1 MPLVI
6 FLTFMNYSKLTQT
19 TVVLNLDFS
28 SFSDPIFIDF
38 GRLPTWN
45 CPVEDDKNVR
55 NDDINANV
63 ISEDP
68 IIDYDDSQKISDLD
82 FVEDQ
87 ESEPS
92 INHRRKYKGK
102 YK

>member
-1 MPLVI
+1 M
-6 FLTFMNYSKLTQT
+6 
-19 TVVLNLDFS
+19 
-28 SFSDPIFIDF
+28 
-38 GRLPTWN
+38 
-45 CPVEDDKNVR
+45 
-55 NDDINANV
+55 

-102 YK
+102 YKSVLVLIMFYKSFKFIN

>member
-1 MPLVI
+1 M
-6 FLTFMNYSKLTQT
+6 
-19 TVVLNLDFS
+19 
-28 SFSDPIFIDF
+28 
-38 GRLPTWN
+38 
-45 CPVEDDKNVR
+45 
-55 NDDINANV
+55 

-68 IIDYDDSQKISDLD
+68 IIDYDDSQKISNLD

-102 YK
+102 CRGKFIYSLINYMYLQESEER